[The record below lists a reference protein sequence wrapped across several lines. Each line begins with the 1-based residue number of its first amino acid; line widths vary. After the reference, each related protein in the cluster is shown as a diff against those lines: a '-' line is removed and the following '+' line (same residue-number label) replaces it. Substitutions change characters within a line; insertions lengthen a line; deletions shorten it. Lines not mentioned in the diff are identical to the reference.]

1 MVSMQLGKEDERK
14 INKLERARKS
24 WLDANTPP
32 MIVSYFALFHTLVKI
47 HTYQMQWKLIWPQKG
62 TDEKIIIEPK
72 KIIQVWVINWYL
84 TRWPSKCKGFV
95 HSLKDLNNHGYNIWI
110 RGFWRSW
117 ISTMSVWQRRQW
129 KTWAIKLWVWGQLQE
144 VRLLKNHVESAHA
157 CVLEVGKRVQRG
169 QLGHCTWSQGQCS
182 WSEPL
187 NWYLGLLY
195 NSVVFWVTTSGDTLC
210 RDNCQLIGMPFFYTR
225 LAGKNN
231 RN

>member
-1 MVSMQLGKEDERK
+1 MKVDLAAKR
-14 INKLERARKS
+14 NR
-24 WLDANTPP
+24 W
-32 MIVSYFALFHTLVKI
+32 
-47 HTYQMQWKLIWPQKG
+47 
-62 TDEKIIIEPK
+62 KIIIEPK

-84 TRWPSKCKGFV
+84 TRWPSKCKGFM

-195 NSVVFWVTTSGDTLC
+195 KCVVCGWQVTDNSCGNATKAPRARIQKSNHGVWFAIGVGPI
-210 RDNCQLIGMPFFYTR
+210 CQALLILLWGPSARTAR
-225 LAGKNN
+225 VRRGPCQGTWTEGVK
-231 RN
+231 